1 MPEKKIVIIEDVDGV
16 ITFDKVETERDT
28 INRADVESAE
38 KRIAEIEAH
47 IIEENKELE
56 ALREQIA
63 YAKEI
68 IALADKKKE
77 EEMPKEDTVEEPVV
91 ADTEEPSV
99 EEVKEEPVVE
109 EAPAEENKT
118 EVETVREVIG
128 FDQFGAPIYKM

>member
-91 ADTEEPSV
+91 ADTEGPSV

>member
-77 EEMPKEDTVEEPVV
+77 EELPKEDTEEETVEAE
-91 ADTEEPSV
+91 TETTPIEEKKEETPT
-99 EEVKEEPVVE
+99 EEVKE
-109 EAPAEENKT
+109 

-128 FDQFGAPIYKM
+128 YDQFGAPIYKM